1 MVQRLIKHQET
12 LTLFDKKERN
22 VMAVIEDKH
31 NISEQQPIS
40 NQAGETFSNK
50 TQKTIIPII
59 NQRKTKSI

>member
-1 MVQRLIKHQET
+1 M

-22 VMAVIEDKH
+22 VMAMMEEKH

-40 NQAGETFSNK
+40 NQAEETFSNK